1 MVVFLLLVATYVV
14 APLTFGIAARKRGRS
29 YGKYGA
35 VAGLLFAACT
45 TAIIAKVPS
54 VRNTVYEMVE
64 PEETIESPR
73 YVEASFRKVRIGMS
87 RSDVHSLLGDPLER
101 VAIRPGTELWRYT
114 VQGPKDTSYRVRS
127 VEFSGHTVSRIE
139 RYFFVD

>member
-1 MVVFLLLVATYVV
+1 MVVFLLLLATYMI
-14 APLTFGIAARKRGRS
+14 APLAFGIVARKRGRS
-29 YGKYGA
+29 YGKYGV
-35 VAGLLFAACT
+35 VAGLLIAACS

-73 YVEASFRKVRIGMS
+73 YLESSFRKVRIGMS
-87 RSDVHSLLGDPLER
+87 QSDVRSLLGDPLER
-101 VAIRPGTELWRYT
+101 VPICPGTELWRYT
-114 VQGPKDTSYRVRS
+114 AQGPKDISYRVRS
-127 VEFSGHTVSRIE
+127 VEFTGNTVSRIE